1 MQPVPLPICMS
12 TSNENVQSMENYC
25 FKYFPIYC
33 LSSNTV
39 CAKKNEASVVHFN
52 VYNEKLNITVVAVT
66 LHKNEGRKKSI
77 TDKHR
82 KRRTN

>member
-1 MQPVPLPICMS
+1 MKMCNQWKIIASNIFQS
-12 TSNENVQSMENYC
+12 TASPRTLFAQ
-25 FKYFPIYC
+25 
-33 LSSNTV
+33 
-39 CAKKNEASVVHFN
+39 KNEASVVHFN

-66 LHKNEGRKKSI
+66 LHKNVGRKKSI